1 MWNRPKAAP
10 EYQMGWGRKDIVKQ
24 GLNRIL
30 DWRAERIILAHGNL
44 INSNVTEILRTAWHK
59 VLTAY

>member
-30 DWRAERIILAHGNL
+30 GWNAERIILAHGEL
-44 INSNVTEILRTAWHK
+44 VDSNVNNILRTAWHK
-59 VLTAY
+59 VLTA